1 MAERPL
7 LGLLQPNRTT
17 PKGRAVPIQEKVAA
31 PSVDRQAQRVG
42 PKFDRLSQALPDAQ
56 RLAALQDDPA
66 AIAPERALVFEIA
79 STVVDFHRALSQ
91 ISGLELLGE
100 DEDEVEPDDD
110 FATTDKD
117 GNRREDKAVP
127 RRLFFTLPDAV
138 ALRELVSLW
147 NRYKNG
153 EEITR
158 PHTEWKRVFAHLS
171 DIRPWGP
178 QDRVTEDAKNEW
190 LERLR
195 DFPDDPVR
203 FEVEF
208 WYRATVALRDRA
220 HQRLAAVIGEAGG
233 QLRDRATIPEIRYDA
248 ALVEVRPEFVQSILD
263 HPDIGL
269 AAFDEVMVLRPQS
282 LVTDPHGPDLEDASD
297 IKPDG
302 EAELA
307 PPVAALLDG
316 MPMAQ
321 HQKLADRLEIDD
333 PDDFAAQYGQA
344 AQQVHGTSMASLI
357 LHGDLNSAAPTGPVT
372 RRLYVRPVM
381 YPQQVG
387 FDAFEERMPP
397 DKLAIDLIWRAF
409 LRMFEGEGDE
419 EPTAP
424 TVRIVNMSL
433 GDLKRRFA
441 GVLSPWARLIDYLA
455 WQYGVLVLVSAGNI
469 PDAVP
474 LEEIAVW
481 SDFEDAA
488 PEERETILL
497 KAILRNR
504 AYRRLLAPSEGLNS
518 LTIGAA
524 HFDEIGPNGAGA
536 MAVDPYASPFLPN
549 PSSAQG
555 LGYLRGVKPELLLPG
570 GREHIR
576 TRTNTAPISVT
587 PVLQP
592 GRFFGIGA
600 AAPGTAGETSKKLNF
615 SGTSVATAVA
625 THGALRI
632 LEALEKLPVEPP
644 HPAVDPSFHAVVL
657 KALLV
662 HAAKWDPEIAAKI
675 EEISKENGT
684 GYWEHRRDDAARL
697 LGFGVVDID
706 RVIDCAENRATLIGW
721 NTIHAKETDEF
732 RIPIPAELENLGGFR
747 AVTATAAWLSPLNV
761 AHRMY
766 RMAKLDI
773 NHGGDKGLS
782 LGVGNAKDQP
792 SHNAYGRGT
801 VFHRRWAG
809 DDAKPF
815 VDDGDIVL
823 NVSCKPSA
831 GDLDVPIPY
840 AVAVTF
846 EVGATVP
853 VAVYER
859 VRERLRQQV
868 AVPAV

>member
-7 LGLLQPNRTT
+7 LGLLQPNRTK
-17 PKGRAVPIQEKVAA
+17 PKGPPRFIPEKVAA
-31 PSVDRQAQRVG
+31 PSADRQVQRVG
-42 PKFDRLSQALPDAQ
+42 PKFDRLAQALPDSQ
-56 RLAALQDDPA
+56 RLAELQEDPA

-79 STVVDFHRALSQ
+79 SSKVDFHRALRQ
-91 ISGLELLGE
+91 VSGLEFLGE
-100 DEDEVEPDDD
+100 DEDEVDPDDD
-110 FATTDKD
+110 FITIDD
-117 GNRREDKAVP
+117 RGRQREDKVVA
-127 RRLFFTLPDAV
+127 RRLFFTLPDAA

-147 NRYKNG
+147 DRYKNG

-178 QDRVTEDAKNEW
+178 QDRVTEDAKKEW

-195 DFPDDPVR
+195 EFPDDLVR

-208 WYRATVALRDRA
+208 WYRANTALCDRA
-220 HQRLAAVIGEAGG
+220 HQRLAVSIEEAGG
-233 QLRDRATIPEIRYDA
+233 QLLDRATIPEIRYDA

-282 LVTDPHGPDLEDASD
+282 LVTDPHGPDLEETTDVE
-297 IKPDG
+297 PD
-302 EAELA
+302 EEVELA
-307 PPVAALLDG
+307 SPVAALLDG
-316 MPMAQ
+316 LPMAQ
-321 HQKLADRLEIDD
+321 HNKLADRLEIDD
-333 PDDFAAQYGQA
+333 PDDFTAQYGQA

-357 LHGDLNSAAPTGPVT
+357 LHGDLNNTGLTGPVS

-387 FDAFEERMPP
+387 FDAFEECMPQN
-397 DKLAIDLIWRAF
+397 KLAIDLIWRAF
-409 LRMFEGEGDE
+409 IRMFAGEGDE

-424 TVRIVNMSL
+424 TVRVVNMSL

-441 GVLSPWARLIDYLA
+441 GILSPWARLIDYLA
-455 WQYGVLVLVSAGNI
+455 WQYDVLILVSAGNI
-469 PDAVP
+469 PDPVP
-474 LEEIAVW
+474 IEDVATW

-488 PEERETILL
+488 PEERETIIL

-504 AYRRLLAPSEGLNS
+504 AHRCLLAPSEGLNN

-524 HFDEIGPNGAGA
+524 HFDEIGPNGVGA
-536 MAVDPYASPFLPN
+536 MAVDPYSSPFLPN

-570 GREHIR
+570 GREHVR
-576 TRTNTAPISVT
+576 TYTNTAPISVI
-587 PVLQP
+587 PVRQP

-600 AAPGTAGETSKKLNF
+600 AAPGTAGERSKKLNF
-615 SGTSVATAVA
+615 SGTSASTALA

-632 LEALEKLPVEPP
+632 LQALEELPAEPP
-644 HPAVDPSFHAVVL
+644 HPAVDPSFYAVVL

-675 EEISKENGT
+675 DEISKDNGT

-697 LGFGVVDID
+697 LGFGVVGID

-721 NTIHAKETDEF
+721 NNIHAKETDEF

-747 AVTATAAWLSPLNV
+747 AVTATVAWLSPLNS

-766 RMAKLDI
+766 RMAKLEI
-773 NHGGDKGLS
+773 NHGGDRGLS
-782 LGVGNAKDQP
+782 LGVGNAKGQP
-792 SHNAYGRGT
+792 SHNAFGRGT
-801 VFHRRWAG
+801 VFHRRWDG
-809 DDAKPF
+809 NDAKPF

-831 GDLDVPIPY
+831 GDLDVSIPY
-840 AVAVTF
+840 AIAVTL
-846 EVGATVP
+846 EVGTDVP
-853 VAVYER
+853 VQVYES
-859 VRERLRQQV
+859 VKERLRQQV
-868 AVPAV
+868 AVPVI

>member
-1 MAERPL
+1 MAERHL
-7 LGLLQPNRTT
+7 LGLMQPNRKT
-17 PKGRAVPIQEKVAA
+17 PKGSARPVPEKVVA
-31 PSVDRQAQRVG
+31 PSAGRQAERLG

-56 RLAALQDDPA
+56 RLSELRQDPA

-79 STVVDFHRALSQ
+79 SSKVDFHRALRQ
-91 ISGLELLGE
+91 VSGLELLGE
-100 DEDEVEPDDD
+100 DEDEFEPDDD

-117 GNRREDKAVP
+117 GNRRVDKSVP
-127 RRLFFTLPDAV
+127 RRLYFTLPDAA

-147 NRYKNG
+147 NRYQNG
-153 EEITR
+153 EEISR

-178 QDRVTEDAKNEW
+178 QDRVTEDAKQEW

-195 DFPDDPVR
+195 ELPDDPVR

-208 WYRATVALRDRA
+208 WYRATAALRDRA
-220 HQRLAAVIGEAGG
+220 HQRLAAVIGDAGG
-233 QLRDRATIPEIRYDA
+233 QLLDRATIPEIRYDA
-248 ALVEVRPEFVQSILD
+248 ALVEVLPEFVQDILD
-263 HPDIGL
+263 NPDIGL

-282 LVTDPHGPDLEDASD
+282 LVADPHGPDLEEASD
-297 IKPDG
+297 TEPD
-302 EAELA
+302 EEEELA
-307 PPVAALLDG
+307 APVAALLDG

-321 HQKLADRLEIDD
+321 HQKLAGRLEIDD

-344 AQQVHGTSMASLI
+344 AQQVHGSSMASLI
-357 LHGDLNSAAPTGPVT
+357 LHGDLNSTAPTGPVT

-409 LRMFEGEGDE
+409 IRMFEGEGDE

-424 TVRIVNMSL
+424 TVRVVNMSL

-455 WQYGVLVLVSAGNI
+455 WQHGVLILVSAGNI
-469 PDAVP
+469 PDPVP
-474 LEEIAVW
+474 LAEVAAW
-481 SDFEDAA
+481 SDFEDSEPA
-488 PEERETILL
+488 ERETTLL
-497 KAILRNR
+497 KAILQNR
-504 AYRRLLAPSEGLNS
+504 ARRRLLAPSEGLNS

-524 HFDEIGPNGAGA
+524 HYDEIAPNGAGT
-536 MAVDPYASPFLPN
+536 MAVDPYANPCLPN

-555 LGYLRGVKPELLLPG
+555 LGYMRGVKPELLLPG
-570 GREHIR
+570 GREHVR
-576 TRTNTAPISVT
+576 TNRNTAPISVI
-587 PVLQP
+587 PVRQP

-600 AAPGTAGETSKKLNF
+600 AAPGPAGETAKKLNF
-615 SGTSVATAVA
+615 SGTSVATALA

-632 LEALEKLPVEPP
+632 LKALEELPAEPP
-644 HPAVDPSFHAVVL
+644 HPTVEPSFHAVVL

-662 HAAKWDPEIAAKI
+662 HAARWDAEVAGKI

-684 GYWEHRRDDAARL
+684 SYWEHRRDDAARL
-697 LGFGVVDID
+697 LGFGIVDIE

-747 AVTATAAWLSPLNV
+747 AVTATAAWLSPLNA

-766 RMAKLDI
+766 RMAKLEI
-773 NHGGDKGLS
+773 NHGSDKGLS

-792 SHNAYGRGT
+792 SHNSFGRGT

-809 DDAKPF
+809 EDAKPF
-815 VDDGDIVL
+815 VDGGSIVL
-823 NVSCKPSA
+823 NLSCKPPA

-840 AVAVTF
+840 AVAVTL
-846 EVGATVP
+846 EVGVDVP
-853 VAVYER
+853 VAVYQR
-859 VRERLRQQV
+859 IRERLRQQV
-868 AVPAV
+868 AVPTR